1 MSGGDDWDDPED
13 GEPGDKDEGGG
24 SDRERIPQFAWGD
37 SDPVDG
43 EPGEDLIKRM
53 ARSHS
58 ELAMQTLA
66 DVAANGDKDAARVAA
81 AKEMLARGYGMAV
94 RKSEQKVD
102 VKITDQRAAHFA
114 ALQTL
119 AARNP
124 VLDIENAEFEEIP
137 NTRRIENKR
146 RRDDDDE

>member
-1 MSGGDDWDDPED
+1 MTGGDDWDDPED
-13 GEPGDKDEGGG
+13 GDEDQDEGGPPG
-24 SDRERIPQFAWGD
+24 PHRPQNAWGE
-37 SDPVDG
+37 SEPLDG

-66 DVAANGDKDAARVAA
+66 DVAANGDKSAARVAA
-81 AKEMLARGYGMAV
+81 AKEMLARGYGMPT

-102 VKITDQRAAHFA
+102 VKISDQRAAHFE
-114 ALQTL
+114 ALKIM
-119 AARNP
+119 AERNP
-124 VLDIENAEFEEIP
+124 VLDIQDAEFDELP
-137 NTRRIENKR
+137 SPRSIENRK